1 MGVKRRAGLCGVVR
15 RRGRAGLLGRVVSQP
30 RISGPWRRGRRFS
43 LIVMLRRVAGSLVLP
58 FPLAV
63 LVLFPGRLV
72 VVARYC
78 VG

>member
-1 MGVKRRAGLCGVVR
+1 V
-15 RRGRAGLLGRVVSQP
+15 
-30 RISGPWRRGRRFS
+30 RRFS

-58 FPLAV
+58 FPLVV

-72 VVARYC
+72 MVARYC